1 MITVSLAGS
10 ALFGS
15 FFDIAKREI
24 TDVRSSCEEL

>member
-15 FFDIAKREI
+15 VLETLNREI
-24 TDVRSSCEEL
+24 TDVRGCFEEL